1 MKGLSHFCE
10 EREREGEGDEEDLL
24 EQKLTAVSSPFPN
37 SLQRLFYLYKL
48 KTRRSNVLLFPTIP
62 LGRSPKV
69 PSVN

>member
-1 MKGLSHFCE
+1 MVKGLSHFCE
-10 EREREGEGDEEDLL
+10 EREGEGDEEEDLL